1 MRKSLFKKLFHT
13 ILVAS
18 CFCSSVYSQDTI
30 PQKNYTRNII
40 FTTPV
45 AKNTTING
53 LALGLFAI
61 PWMKADSLRI
71 NGMSMDIEP
80 FGAIAGI
87 YAIFGTIAA
96 PFVKEDSTSRGS
108 SDIAN
113 NKIFPEK
120 DSYFP
125 TIIKGVSISFGGHSR
140 LAKANGLSI
149 NGITSFASE
158 ISGFEITGIMNL
170 HYSFNGV
177 MIAGLRNKTTTG
189 KGLQIALFNNCQ
201 VGKVF
206 QIGLINRIGNRTTP
220 FVNWRLGRGKQG

>member
-1 MRKSLFKKLFHT
+1 MRMRKSLFKKLFHT
-13 ILVAS
+13 ILITS
-18 CFCSSVYSQDTI
+18 CFCSSVYCQDTI
-30 PQKNYTRNII
+30 LQKNYTRSII
-40 FTTPV
+40 YTTPV

-113 NKIFPEK
+113 NKTHIASSSLF
-120 DSYFP
+120 
-125 TIIKGVSISFGGHSR
+125 T
-140 LAKANGLSI
+140 LS
-149 NGITSFASE
+149 
-158 ISGFEITGIMNL
+158 
-170 HYSFNGV
+170 
-177 MIAGLRNKTTTG
+177 
-189 KGLQIALFNNCQ
+189 
-201 VGKVF
+201 
-206 QIGLINRIGNRTTP
+206 
-220 FVNWRLGRGKQG
+220 